1 MKKRMMLLLAMI
13 LTVLTLAACGGSK
26 ISPVVG
32 TWKATTVSV
41 SGVSV
46 DVDEYLKQSG
56 NEDVKME
63 MVLEKDNTMSIN
75 MAGQTG
81 EGTWKLDG
89 STLTLTIDGDSLD
102 TTYEDGKITMD
113 LSGVSMTL
121 EKQ

>member
-26 ISPVVG
+26 TSPVVG

-75 MAGQTG
+75 IAGQSG

>member
-32 TWKATTVSV
+32 NWKATTVSV

-75 MAGQTG
+75 MAGQPG

>member
-32 TWKATTVSV
+32 NWKATTVSV

-113 LSGVSMTL
+113 LSVVSMTL

>member
-1 MKKRMMLLLAMI
+1 MKKQMMLLLAMI

-26 ISPVVG
+26 TSPVVG
-32 TWKATTVSV
+32 NWKATTVSV

>member
-1 MKKRMMLLLAMI
+1 MKKQMMLLLAMI

-32 TWKATTVSV
+32 NWKATTVSV

>member
-32 TWKATTVSV
+32 NWKATTVSV

>member
-1 MKKRMMLLLAMI
+1 
-13 LTVLTLAACGGSK
+13 
-26 ISPVVG
+26 
-32 TWKATTVSV
+32 
-41 SGVSV
+41 
-46 DVDEYLKQSG
+46 
-56 NEDVKME
+56 
-63 MVLEKDNTMSIN
+63 MSIN

>member
-32 TWKATTVSV
+32 NWKATTVSV

-81 EGTWKLDG
+81 DGTWKLDG

>member
-13 LTVLTLAACGGSK
+13 LTIFALAGCGGEK
-26 ISPVVG
+26 TSPAVG

-63 MVLEKDNTMSIN
+63 MVLNKDNSMSID

>member
-1 MKKRMMLLLAMI
+1 MKKQMMLLLAMI

-32 TWKATTVSV
+32 NWKATTVSV

-89 STLTLTIDGDSLD
+89 STLTRTLDGDSLD

>member
-32 TWKATTVSV
+32 NWKATTVSV

-81 EGTWKLDG
+81 DGTWKLDG

-102 TTYEDGKITMD
+102 TTYENGKITMD

>member
-1 MKKRMMLLLAMI
+1 MLLLAMI

-32 TWKATTVSV
+32 NWKATTVSV

-81 EGTWKLDG
+81 DGTWKLDG

-102 TTYEDGKITMD
+102 TTYENGKITMD

>member
-32 TWKATTVSV
+32 NWKATTVSV

-75 MAGQTG
+75 MAGQSG

>member
-32 TWKATTVSV
+32 NWKATTVSV

-81 EGTWKLDG
+81 EGTWKLAG
-89 STLTLTIDGDSLD
+89 STLTLSIDGDSLD

>member
-13 LTVLTLAACGGSK
+13 LTVLTLAACGGSE

-32 TWKATTVSV
+32 NWKATTVSV

>member
-1 MKKRMMLLLAMI
+1 M
-13 LTVLTLAACGGSK
+13 
-26 ISPVVG
+26 
-32 TWKATTVSV
+32 
-41 SGVSV
+41 

-89 STLTLTIDGDSLD
+89 STLTLDH
-102 TTYEDGKITMD
+102 
-113 LSGVSMTL
+113 
-121 EKQ
+121 